1 MISICLATYNGEIYI
16 SEQLNSLLPYMNVDD
31 ELIISDDGS
40 SDSTVFLLE
49 NIRDNRIKIF
59 RNNFSNSTLNFEFL
73 IKQASGDKIFLCDQ
87 DDIWFP
93 EKIGKVS
100 KLLDENFDL
109 VITDCDIINN
119 NYEVLNSSFFYSNNS
134 KNGLVHNFFHNSYMG
149 CCMAFNR
156 NIIPYILPFP
166 KYISNYRVVHDY
178 WIGMVSQFFFNVYFF
193 NEVLIHHRK
202 HDFNAS
208 NTSSGVSNLN
218 LFKKI
223 MLRIFIFFFILKAF
237 FKNKIFKK

>member
-1 MISICLATYNGEIYI
+1 
-16 SEQLNSLLPYMNVDD
+16 
-31 ELIISDDGS
+31 
-40 SDSTVFLLE
+40 
-49 NIRDNRIKIF
+49 
-59 RNNFSNSTLNFEFL
+59 
-73 IKQASGDKIFLCDQ
+73 
-87 DDIWFP
+87 
-93 EKIGKVS
+93 
-100 KLLDENFDL
+100 
-109 VITDCDIINN
+109 
-119 NYEVLNSSFFYSNNS
+119 
-134 KNGLVHNFFHNSYMG
+134 
-149 CCMAFNR
+149 MAFNR